1 MFIGS
6 NSSFLRLHAP
16 AAPTHAAHAGSMQK
30 LCDHLCAEDLPVYN
44 LPASSGALHECR
56 EQVCLSFLFFFLFI
70 FFLNF
75 ILFFKLYI
83 IVLVPHSTA
92 LDIRNSSETFG
103 SDLSIMMMI
112 IMTTI
117 VKES

>member
-1 MFIGS
+1 MPLPPLLMQPMLDQCR
-6 NSSFLRLHAP
+6 NSVITCVQRVYLSTTYLPPVVRFMS
-16 AAPTHAAHAGSMQK
+16 AGSK
-30 LCDHLCAEDLPVYN
+30 SV
-44 LPASSGALHECR
+44 
-56 EQVCLSFLFFFLFI
+56 FLFFFFLFI